1 VAFVTTGSVRTD
13 VRKGNVTWGDLYAVQ
28 PFSGTILATNL
39 TGEQVRS
46 VLEQQW
52 QFPLP
57 PHNLAVSGL
66 TYTFDAK
73 RPAGSKIVDIRVNGV
88 PLDAGKTYRAAIAD
102 YLAAG
107 GDGYTVF
114 TKGTGTVAGPSDVDA
129 LVSYVGSL
137 PQPVNG
143 TADTRITL
151 SG

>member
-1 VAFVTTGSVRTD
+1 
-13 VRKGNVTWGDLYAVQ
+13 
-28 PFSGTILATNL
+28 
-39 TGEQVRS
+39 

-52 QFPLP
+52 QSPLP

-66 TYTFDAK
+66 TYTFDAR
-73 RPAGSKIVDIRVNGV
+73 RPAVSKTGDIRVNGV
-88 PLDAGKTYRAAIAD
+88 PLDAGKTYRVAIAD

-114 TKGTGTVAGPSDVDA
+114 TRGTGTVAGPSDVDA

-143 TADTRITL
+143 TAGTRITI
-151 SG
+151 SA